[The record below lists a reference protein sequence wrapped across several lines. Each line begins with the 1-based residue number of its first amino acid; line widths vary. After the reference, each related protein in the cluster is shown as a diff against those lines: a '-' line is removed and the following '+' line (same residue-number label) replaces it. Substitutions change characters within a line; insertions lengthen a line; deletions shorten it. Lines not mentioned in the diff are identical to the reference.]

1 MSVDWLFSEY
11 WGQSAADLVQHLAVI
26 LHTADQV
33 LLQGH
38 FTHLLI
44 QIVWDRAAARWAG
57 LFVSSCLRDLLAAD
71 AAHLADLLHCPD
83 QVLLHRHIVLPPNV
97 GVKKAE
103 SVADVVQQLAVGF
116 HRLGHVLYQNVLHV
130 FYLLCVKGF
139 FIS

>member
-11 WGQSAADLVQHLAVI
+11 WGQLAADLVQHLAVI

-57 LFVSSCLRDLLAAD
+57 LFVSACLRDLLAAD
-71 AAHLADLLHCPD
+71 AAHLADLLHGTD
-83 QVLLHRHIVLPPNV
+83 QILLHRHSMIPPKMRV
-97 GVKKAE
+97 GNCLVT
-103 SVADVVQQLAVGF
+103 DVVQQLAVHLHG
-116 HRLGHVLYQNVLHV
+116 LGHVLKSSVLHIL
-130 FYLLCVKGF
+130 YTSECE
-139 FIS
+139 S